1 VKHPTRSTVIATII
15 AALFAAL
22 AAPAIG
28 QQEQSP
34 RVEILDAGM
43 VNGHIL
49 RVEIA
54 TSGLDPRAAE
64 IPSVDLEAWLDG
76 VPARGSLLLIHMPRR
91 FAMDI
96 DLPGGAIRVGVVKVA
111 EFAPIQPFTDNVRFP
126 IRVTLR
132 EDGRVATASQI
143 VTVLLPTVIVP
154 GYMNELSGRSKETLE
169 AFIHRGHRDNG
180 RAPTVFWFEYP
191 SRSVT
196 LEEGAHRLADY
207 IRHVVLAQTYAA
219 KINVVGYSFG
229 GLMARWNVQFDV
241 DGWGTLVNR
250 LILIGVPNEGSVL
263 AYAYRNIPAFLPF
276 AYFAHSPAVNDMTPT
291 FPFWRAAPT
300 KPWDIPPDGG
310 NPMLAQ
316 LNARPIPEGI
326 RVWVFYASGQP
337 GDANTMAGV
346 TASPQSG
353 DRAAGD
359 GIVLAASAEGLP
371 IHGGSGVAA
380 LLAPNVVH
388 VGLGRVE
395 HRVLLASGADRL
407 AAVVLDRFLEAR
419 SVTSPRP
426 VPLIRAGNLRIAA
439 GRLILRESPIRMVGI
454 RQPDR

>member
-1 VKHPTRSTVIATII
+1 MHPTRGTVIASIV
-15 AALFAAL
+15 AALLAAL
-22 AAPAIG
+22 AAPATG
-28 QQEQSP
+28 RQEQPPSI
-34 RVEILDAGM
+34 EILDAGM
-43 VNGHIL
+43 VDGHIL

-76 VPARGSLLLIHMPRR
+76 VPARSSLLLIHMPRR

-96 DLPGGAIRVGVVKVA
+96 DLPGGAIRVGVVKVG
-111 EFAPIQPFTDNVRFP
+111 EFAPIRPFTDNVRFP

-132 EDGRVATASQI
+132 QEAREATASRI
-143 VTVLLPTVIVP
+143 VTIILPTVIVP
-154 GYMNELSGRSKETLE
+154 GYMNELSGRSKEALAT
-169 AFIHRGHRDNG
+169 FIRDGYRDKG

-191 SRSVT
+191 SHSVT
-196 LEEGAHRLADY
+196 LEKGAHRLAEY

-250 LILIGVPNEGSVL
+250 LILVGVPNEGSVL
-263 AYAYRNIPAFLPF
+263 AYAYRNTPTFLPY
-276 AYFAHSPAVNDMTPT
+276 AYLAHTPAVNEMTPT

-300 KPWDIPPDGG
+300 QSWDMPPDGG
-310 NPMLAQ
+310 NPMLEQ
-316 LNARPIPEGI
+316 LNAQPIPEGI
-326 RVWVFYASGQP
+326 RVWVFYGSGQP

-353 DRAAGD
+353 DRDAGD
-359 GIVLAASAEGLP
+359 GIVLAASAQGLP

-380 LLAPNVVH
+380 LLTSDVVH
-388 VGLGRVE
+388 VDLGCVE
-395 HRVLLASGADRL
+395 HRVMLAAASDRL
-407 AAVVLDRFLEAR
+407 VTALLDRFLEAD
-419 SVTSPRP
+419 P
-426 VPLIRAGNLRIAA
+426 
-439 GRLILRESPIRMVGI
+439 
-454 RQPDR
+454 